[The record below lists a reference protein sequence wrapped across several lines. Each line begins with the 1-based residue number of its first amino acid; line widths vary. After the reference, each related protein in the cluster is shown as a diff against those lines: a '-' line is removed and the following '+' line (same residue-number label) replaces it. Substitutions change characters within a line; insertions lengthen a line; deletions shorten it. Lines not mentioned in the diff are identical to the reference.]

1 MEKFVKCETKLEGK
15 ITVKNGTETEKY
27 FTT

>member
-1 MEKFVKCETKLEGK
+1 VLVLTE
-15 ITVKNGTETEKY
+15 TETEKY